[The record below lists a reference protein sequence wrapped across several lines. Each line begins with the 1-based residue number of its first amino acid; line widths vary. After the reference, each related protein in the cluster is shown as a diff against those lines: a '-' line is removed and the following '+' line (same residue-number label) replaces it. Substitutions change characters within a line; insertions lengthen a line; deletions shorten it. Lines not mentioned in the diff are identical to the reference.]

1 MMTGIGVALLITGIL
16 AYSVAD
22 TFKPSCAPWKLFVIN
37 AIIVAGATLTL
48 MGYLL
53 L

>member
-1 MMTGIGVALLITGIL
+1 MMTGIGVSLMITGII

-22 TFKPSCAPWKLFVIN
+22 NFKPDCAPWKRRVIN
-37 AIIVAGATLTL
+37 VIITLGATLTL

-53 L
+53 

>member
-1 MMTGIGVALLITGIL
+1 MITSIGAALMITGIL

-22 TFKPSCAPWKLFVIN
+22 NFKPDCAPWKRLVIN
-37 AIIVAGATLTL
+37 CIITLGATLTL

-53 L
+53 

>member
-1 MMTGIGVALLITGIL
+1 MMTGIGVSLMITGII

-22 TFKPSCAPWKLFVIN
+22 NFKPECASWKRIVIN
-37 AIIVAGATLTL
+37 CIITLGATLTL

-53 L
+53 

>member
-1 MMTGIGVALLITGIL
+1 MMTGIGVSLMITGII

-22 TFKPSCAPWKLFVIN
+22 NFKPDCAPWKRMVIN
-37 AIIVAGATLTL
+37 VLITLGATLTL

-53 L
+53 

>member
-1 MMTGIGVALLITGIL
+1 MMTGIGVSLMITGVI

-22 TFKPSCAPWKLFVIN
+22 NFKPDCAPWKRMVIN
-37 AIIVAGATLTL
+37 VIITLGATLTL

-53 L
+53 